1 MRAVRTRDRQVEVV
15 DVPPPSGD
23 GVRVKIRSAGICGSD
38 LHLIDTGF
46 ALGKTLGHELAGTT
60 PDGTAVAIEPILPC
74 GRCANCISGIYNL
87 CALGPGIVMG
97 IAHDGGMA
105 EEVVVPERCLVPLHP
120 AIPVANAS
128 LVEPL
133 AVVVHGL
140 RRARLRGGERV
151 AVIGG
156 GSIGLCSV
164 LAARATGAH
173 VDLVARHDAQR
184 AAGARLGAGEASG
197 TYDLVID
204 AAGTK
209 SALEAAL
216 PLCRPGARLLLVATY
231 WSGLE
236 LPGFALC
243 MKEVDVIP
251 ASLYGREGA
260 SRDVDVAAAILA
272 RQPEAADVLI
282 THRFPLDAAR
292 EAFATAADRKSGAI
306 KVVLEPGGRA

>member
-1 MRAVRTRDRQVEVV
+1 MRAVRAHDRIVEVV
-15 DVPPPSGD
+15 DVPRPTGE
-23 GVRVKIRSAGICGSD
+23 GVRVRIASAGICGSD

-46 ALGKTLGHELAGTT
+46 ALGHTLGHELSGTT

-74 GRCANCISGIYNL
+74 GRCASCTRGAYNL
-87 CALGPGIVMG
+87 CDLGPGIVMG

-105 EEVVVPERCLVPLHP
+105 EEVLVPERCLVPLHP
-120 AIPVANAS
+120 AIPITDAS
-128 LVEPL
+128 LVEPI

-140 RRARLRGGERV
+140 RRAGLRGGERV

-164 LAARATGAH
+164 VAARAAGAH
-173 VDLVARHDAQR
+173 VDLAARHDAQR
-184 AAGARLGAGEASG
+184 AAAARLGAGEPSG
-197 TYDLVID
+197 SYDLVID

-231 WSGLE
+231 WGGLE
-236 LPGFALC
+236 LPGFPLC
-243 MKEVDVIP
+243 LKEVDVIP
-251 ASLYGREGA
+251 ASLYAREGA

-272 RQPEAADVLI
+272 RQPEVAAALI
-282 THRFPLDAAR
+282 THRFPLDAAP

-306 KVVLEPGGRA
+306 KVVLEPN

>member
-1 MRAVRTRDRQVEVV
+1 VV
-15 DVPPPSGD
+15 DVPPPTGD

-38 LHLIDTGF
+38 LHLVGTGF
-46 ALGKTLGHELAGTT
+46 ALGRTLGHELAGTT
-60 PDGTAVAIEPILPC
+60 TDGTAVAIEPILPC
-74 GRCANCISGIYNL
+74 GHCANCASGAYNL
-87 CALGPGIVMG
+87 CELGPGIVMG

-156 GSIGLCSV
+156 GSIGLCCV
-164 LAARATGAH
+164 IAARAAGAR

-231 WSGLE
+231 WGGLE
-236 LPGFALC
+236 LPGFPLC
-243 MKEVDVIP
+243 LKEVDVIP
-251 ASLYGREGA
+251 ASLYGRDGA
-260 SRDVDVAAAILA
+260 SRDVDVAASILA
-272 RQPEAADVLI
+272 RQPEAAGVLI

-292 EAFATAADRKSGAI
+292 EAFATAADRASGAI
-306 KVVLEPGGRA
+306 KVVLEPAA

>member
-1 MRAVRTRDRQVEVV
+1 V
-15 DVPPPSGD
+15 
-23 GVRVKIRSAGICGSD
+23 
-38 LHLIDTGF
+38 
-46 ALGKTLGHELAGTT
+46 
-60 PDGTAVAIEPILPC
+60 AVA
-74 GRCANCISGIYNL
+74 
-87 CALGPGIVMG
+87 
-97 IAHDGGMA
+97 D
-105 EEVVVPERCLVPLHP
+105 
-120 AIPVANAS
+120 AS

-133 AVVVHGL
+133 AVVLHGL
-140 RRARLRGGERV
+140 RRARLCGGERV

-156 GSIGLCSV
+156 GSIGLCCV
-164 LAARATGAH
+164 VAARAAGAH

-184 AAGARLGAGEASG
+184 AAGERLGAGSASG

-251 ASLYGREGA
+251 ASLYGRAGA

-272 RQPEAADVLI
+272 RAPDAADAII
-282 THRFPLDAAR
+282 THRFPLDAAP
-292 EAFATAADRKSGAI
+292 EAFAAAAGRKSGAI
-306 KVVLEPGGRA
+306 KVVLEPGA

>member
-1 MRAVRTRDRQVEVV
+1 MRAVRAHDRVVELV
-15 DVPPPSGD
+15 DVPRPSGD
-23 GVRVKIRSAGICGSD
+23 GVRVRIRAAGICGSD
-38 LHLIDTGF
+38 LHLVDTGF
-46 ALGKTLGHELAGTT
+46 PLSHTLGHELAGVT

-74 GRCANCISGIYNL
+74 GECANCTRGAYNL
-87 CALGPGIVMG
+87 CRLGPGMLLG
-97 IAHDGGMA
+97 IQHDGGMA

-120 AIPVANAS
+120 AVPVANAC

-140 RRARLRGGERV
+140 RRAGLRGGERV

-164 LAARATGAH
+164 VAARAAGAR

-184 AAGARLGAGEASG
+184 AAGARLGAGEPSG

-231 WSGLE
+231 WGGLE
-236 LPGFALC
+236 LPGFPLC
-243 MKEVDVIP
+243 LKEVDVIP
-251 ASLYGREGA
+251 ASLYSREGA
-260 SRDVDVAAAILA
+260 SRDIDVAAAILA
-272 RQPEAADVLI
+272 RTPDVADAMI
-282 THRFPLDAAR
+282 THRFPLDAAP
-292 EAFATAADRKSGAI
+292 EAFTTAADRKSGAI
-306 KVVLEPGGRA
+306 KVVLEPGA